1 MSELSRQRPRDM
13 SLQDM
18 ERYVKTMVE
27 DTLEKPKII
36 DRKQWLETYDPRGQ
50 ARDEMKRLKK
60 LVKSGKE
67 VHLLTRKG
75 DKVEVSGH
83 FHTQCGLTS
92 GKPRNVKHHVNM
104 ANCLYERVEKVT
116 SKVNSFGIV
125 LGGVYTMSVIKPEQ
139 TGRSACPG
147 RGI

>member
-1 MSELSRQRPRDM
+1 MKGIDKTLSFGRERKVELIIMSELSRQRPRDM

-92 GKPRNVKHHVNM
+92 DKPRYK
-104 ANCLYERVEKVT
+104 L
-116 SKVNSFGIV
+116 
-125 LGGVYTMSVIKPEQ
+125 
-139 TGRSACPG
+139 
-147 RGI
+147 